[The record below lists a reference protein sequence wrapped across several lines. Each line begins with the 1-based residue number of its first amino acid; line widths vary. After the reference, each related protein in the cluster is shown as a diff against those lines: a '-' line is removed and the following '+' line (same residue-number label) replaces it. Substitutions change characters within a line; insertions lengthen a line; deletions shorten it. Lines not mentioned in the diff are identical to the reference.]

1 MRRKIKRVK
10 YAPCWALVD
19 RKLGTIRMDAY
30 EGTLAIF
37 NTRQDARRMVHRSPG
52 AKVARC
58 YITRRP
64 P

>member
-1 MRRKIKRVK
+1 MRKKIKRVK
-10 YAPCWALVD
+10 FAPCWALVD
-19 RKLGTIRMDAY
+19 RKLNTIRMDAL

-37 NTRQDARRMVHRSPG
+37 NTRQDARRIVHRSPG
-52 AKVARC
+52 SKVARY